1 MLSAS
6 GSAVHKPKGQA
17 SGGINTLSF
26 AVARNSG
33 PGPSPTMHSRQE
45 PKLAFTHGY
54 LDSFLGKSQ
63 STATKK
69 AKREKSTKAS
79 IKNSHRGGSDDNEQ
93 TFERFQMPN
102 ILSPVQKQSKKE
114 KEQAA
119 LRRAVA
125 PTVEDPKLQLKE

>member
-1 MLSAS
+1 MCPLQVKENILQGAH
-6 GSAVHKPKGQA
+6 GQPK
-17 SGGINTLSF
+17 TDEE
-26 AVARNSG
+26 V
-33 PGPSPTMHSRQE
+33 
-45 PKLAFTHGY
+45 FT
-54 LDSFLGKSQ
+54 
-63 STATKK
+63 AAKK

-79 IKNSHRGGSDDNEQ
+79 INSSHHGGSDDNGQ

-125 PTVEDPKLQLKE
+125 PKVEDPKLQLKE